1 MDMHWCDRSPSDR
14 VSLCPGCLS
23 LATSSILLASQ
34 LHAGTLLSSF
44 STIGHCKKEG
54 GRCEMWPELAAG
66 PEGQWDARRVGR
78 YPQGY
83 ISGTLLAH
91 TWGPQHLFSPLLRNP
106 SPSVSRPPSPPPTSQ
121 GPACSA
127 QDPPEVLQVLHICAA
142 ASFPACTVLLF
153 VPCPLWGHP
162 LPSQILRVFCFFN
175 CMSEGM
181 QPGWP

>member
-1 MDMHWCDRSPSDR
+1 MDMLWCDRSPSDR

-106 SPSVSRPPSPPPTSQ
+106 SPSVSRPPSPPPHFPRTCVFCSGPSW
-121 GPACSA
+121 GPAGLAHLCSSILSSLYCVA
-127 QDPPEVLQVLHICAA
+127 ICSMPSLRTPTAFSDPEG
-142 ASFPACTVLLF
+142 FLF
-153 VPCPLWGHP
+153 
-162 LPSQILRVFCFFN
+162 F
-175 CMSEGM
+175 
-181 QPGWP
+181 